1 MKEIKENLISSKIIY
16 KDIPYH
22 KDVTSFQINLQ
33 IWWSSNQN
41 SQRDIFVKFDK
52 LILKF
57 IWTRKK
63 PHKYEDTSKE
73 EICKGNH
80 STRRQDLLVGVNI

>member
-1 MKEIKENLISSKIIY
+1 M
-16 KDIPYH
+16 
-22 KDVTSFQINLQ
+22 
-33 IWWSSNQN
+33 
-41 SQRDIFVKFDK
+41 KFDK

-80 STRRQDLLVGVNI
+80 STRRQDLLLGFNIYVG